1 MGVFIIAALC
11 LFCFVRGGMLI
22 FAKDAAWQS
31 VVWRHRSEG
40 VASERTPQWDASAT
54 GQGVVMIGLGLSL
67 LLFLPRY
74 SVRSSPPVPQAG
86 QVTVTID
93 GRTPTPQEQDE
104 LNQEFKDGVF
114 KDANGK
120 PVKPGR

>member
-1 MGVFIIAALC
+1 MGFFIVGMC
-11 LFCFVRGGMLI
+11 LFCCVRGGMLI

-31 VVWRHRSEG
+31 VVWRHRNEG

-54 GQGVVMIGLGLSL
+54 WQGIVLIGIGLSL

-74 SVRSSPPVPQAG
+74 AGHSAAPVPKAG
-86 QVTVTID
+86 QVTVGMD
-93 GRTPTPQEQDE
+93 GRKLTPQEQDE
-104 LNQEFKDGVF
+104 LNAEFQGGEF

-120 PVKPGR
+120 PVKPGH